1 MINNEHDVQNEP
13 TVTFEDTNK
22 SYKQK
27 SGGGLPTGAR
37 VALSIVAFALLI
49 TIVFAVC
56 LLAFIGVCGFVAIL
70 LGIAFIG
77 GAAFGVYLYT
87 EYENGNIELPD
98 WLNKSLA

>member
-27 SGGGLPTGAR
+27 TSGGFPTGAK
-37 VALSIVAFALLI
+37 VALTIIAFALI
-49 TIVFAVC
+49 ISIIFAVC

-70 LGIAFIG
+70 LGVAFLG
-77 GAAFGVYLYT
+77 GMALGVYLY
-87 EYENGNIELPD
+87 ENGKID
-98 WLNKSLA
+98 SSWFKTVFIS